1 MTSPLYPLI
10 LTQVLISAL
19 DFSREFDDIF
29 YGKRAR
35 RHRIMTKI
43 EIDNERCKG
52 CGLCTLVCPH
62 ALIGIG
68 DEMNGSGYIFAKWE
82 SNGKC
87 TGCALCAEI
96 CPDIAI
102 AVWK

>member
-1 MTSPLYPLI
+1 MI
-10 LTQVLISAL
+10 
-19 DFSREFDDIF
+19 
-29 YGKRAR
+29 
-35 RHRIMTKI
+35 KI
-43 EIDNERCKG
+43 EIDRERCKG

-62 ALIGIG
+62 ALINIG
-68 DEMNGSGYIFAKWE
+68 DEINGHGYIFAKWE
-82 SNGKC
+82 SDGKC